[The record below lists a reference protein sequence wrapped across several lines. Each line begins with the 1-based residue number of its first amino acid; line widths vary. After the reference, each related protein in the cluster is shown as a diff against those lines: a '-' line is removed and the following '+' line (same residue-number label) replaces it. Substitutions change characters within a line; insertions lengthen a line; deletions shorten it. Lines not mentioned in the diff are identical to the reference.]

1 MRSRAAL
8 DQAWIE
14 AAAKTHAA
22 ERLDLPSRANCRISS
37 AV

>member
-1 MRSRAAL
+1 MRSCAAL

-14 AAAKTHAA
+14 AAAKARAA
-22 ERLDLPSRANCRISS
+22 ERPDSRSRANCRISS